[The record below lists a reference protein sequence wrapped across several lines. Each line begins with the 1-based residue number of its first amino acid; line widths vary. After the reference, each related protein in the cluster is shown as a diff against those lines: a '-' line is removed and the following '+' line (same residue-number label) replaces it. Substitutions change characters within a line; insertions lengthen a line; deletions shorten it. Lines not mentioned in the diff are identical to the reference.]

1 MKKLKIEELKKDL
14 YLGDY
19 GEYFRDYDNGYIC
32 DIISEIA
39 DNEVPIYYSDIWE
52 EAKENQEY
60 IEEALLEF
68 GTPTDNR
75 GQADLM
81 RIFQQGL
88 YLKNEQNLYEN
99 LEESLKFFMYDYIE
113 KDLNI
118 KEITE
123 EQNENL
129 LDWNFE
135 DNNEQIENLIE
146 HIEEILKEESEG

>member
-1 MKKLKIEELKKDL
+1 MEKLKIEELKKDL

-19 GEYFRDYDNGYIC
+19 GEYFRDYDNGYIG

-39 DNEVPIYYSDIWE
+39 DNQVPIYYSDIWE

-60 IEEALLEF
+60 IEEGLSEF
-68 GTPTDNR
+68 GTPTDSR

-129 LDWNFE
+129 LDWDFE
-135 DNNEQIENLIE
+135 DNNEQLENLIE